1 VNPEPRHQDDY
12 GKRQIEA
19 AHRALVDVGQ
29 VLASFH
35 DCLVL
40 VGGWVP
46 NLLIP
51 HAKEE
56 HVGSIDVDLAL
67 DAKKLVSGRYAEM
80 LKLLLDSRR
89 YKQGDKPF
97 QLVTQVDLGDGERP
111 VQVEIEFLTPKEAK
125 LKRNKPKLLPGFRV
139 LQAEGCAAAFHAPK
153 QIEVSGRTVSG
164 AKNKVRISV
173 ASLPDFLI
181 MKSLALASR
190 DKPKDA
196 YDLCYC
202 LDNCPGGIK
211 HLADEWKRRVGDKN
225 LVKAIMLL
233 HEKFDS
239 VDAYGPMQLM
249 EFHNSANREE
259 RDAQA
264 RRAYELV
271 QRFLS
276 LL

>member
-1 VNPEPRHQDDY
+1 LNPEPRYQADY
-12 GKRQIEA
+12 GERQIEA
-19 AHRALVDVGQ
+19 ARRTLVDVGQ

-40 VGGWVP
+40 VGGSVP
-46 NLLIP
+46 DLLIP
-51 HAKEE
+51 DAEE
-56 HVGSIDVDLAL
+56 KHVGSIDVDFAL
-67 DAKKLVSGRYAEM
+67 DARKLGRGRYAEM
-80 LKLLLDSRR
+80 LKLLLDTRR

-97 QLVTQVDLGDGERP
+97 QLVTLVDLDDGERP
-111 VQVEIEFLTPKEAK
+111 VQVEIDFLTPKEAK

-139 LQAEGCAAAFHAPK
+139 LQADGCAVAFHAPE
-153 QIEVSGRTVSG
+153 QIEVSGRTLGG

-181 MKSLALASR
+181 MKALALAGR

-202 LDNCPGGIK
+202 LDNYPGGIK
-211 HLADEWKRRVGDKN
+211 HLAADWKRRARDKD
-225 LVKAIMLL
+225 LVKAITLL

-239 VDAYGPMQLM
+239 VDAYGPMQFV
-249 EFHNSANREE
+249 EFHTSANPEE
-259 RDAQA
+259 RDAKA

-271 QRFLS
+271 QRLLSFL
-276 LL
+276 

>member
-1 VNPEPRHQDDY
+1 MNPEPRHQDDY
-12 GKRQIEA
+12 GERQIEA

-46 NLLIP
+46 DLLIP
-51 HAKEE
+51 DAEE
-56 HVGSIDVDLAL
+56 KHVGSIDVDLAL
-67 DAKKLVSGRYAEM
+67 DAKKLASGRYAEM
-80 LKLLLDSRR
+80 LKLLLHTRR
-89 YKQGDKPF
+89 YRQGYKPF
-97 QLVTQVDLGDGERP
+97 QLVTQVDLGDGEPP

-139 LQAEGCAAAFHAPK
+139 LQADGCAAAFHAPE
-153 QIEVSGRTVSG
+153 QVEVSGRTVGG

-181 MKSLALASR
+181 MKALALAGR

-202 LDNCPGGIK
+202 LDNHPGGIK
-211 HLADEWKRRVGDKN
+211 HLAADWKRRARDKN
-225 LVKAIMLL
+225 VVKAITLL
-233 HEKFDS
+233 REKFDS
-239 VDAYGPMQLM
+239 VDAYGSMQLV
-249 EFHNSANREE
+249 EFHNSTNREE
-259 RDAQA
+259 KDTQA